1 MPFIRP
7 FMLKC
12 IISFLIILGVNASLF
27 SQLKSPYNFL
37 SNRFGEEF
45 TPHESLVEYVKHVA
59 DNSTQ
64 VKLIEYGRST
74 ENRPL
79 LLTFISTPEN
89 LANLEQI
96 RTNNQRRAG
105 LLPGKTDPK
114 WDNLSIVWLSFG
126 VHGNE
131 ASCSETAMIT
141 LFELAIAADD
151 NIKKQLKNTLV
162 ILDPSLNPDGYSRY
176 THWYKQIA
184 GKTPDVRPESRE
196 HQEPWPR
203 GRPNHYYFDLNRDWA
218 WQTQVET
225 QQRAVQYLS
234 WMPQIHADFHEQGY
248 SSPYYFAPAANP
260 YHSYVTKWQKDF
272 QFQIGK
278 NHARYFDANGW
289 LYFTREVFDLL
300 YPSYGDT
307 YPTYNGAIGMTYEQG
322 GIGAGLA
329 ILLPNG
335 DTLRLSDRIAHHK
348 TTALST
354 VEMAANNAARLNTEF
369 AAFFKKSLENPTG
382 MYKTYVIKKSAFP
395 DRLKRFCALLDKNG
409 ISYGTAS
416 KKMNVSAYQY
426 ETGKNTSLEI
436 ESGDL
441 MINACQ
447 PRGMMAQIL
456 LDPEVEVQ
464 DSNTYDITAWSLIYA
479 YGLPGFATQTCIEPE
494 VKGFVF
500 DKPAALNTKSN
511 YAYLVKW
518 ESLEQAVFL
527 TKILKKGVQVRVAN
541 EPFLVEDQSYDRGT
555 LVITRGDNPKISN
568 LADIISATA
577 SENKIKVT
585 SVATGFANAGSDLGS
600 SNFQLLKSPNVAVL
614 GGEQAN
620 ANDLGHLWFYLEQE
634 LNMSVAILDAARMDR
649 YNLDAYNVIIVP
661 EGYFRFSDNMLSS
674 FTTWV
679 RKGGRL
685 IILGDAL
692 SLVSGKSGFALKNN
706 EEDASKSTGKN
717 VLLSDYTGDDRRE
730 LSEGT
735 PGAIFKVKLD
745 NSHPLAYGQS
755 DTYFSLKTTNTT
767 FKLSGENAYNIGI
780 TDKSFKPSGYVGYKA
795 LEKFKESLVIGA
807 ESVGQGSMVYYVDN
821 LLFRDFWDNGKFLFS
836 NALFFRF

>member
-1 MPFIRP
+1 MSLIRP
-7 FMLKC
+7 FRNFILF
-12 IISFLIILGVNASLF
+12 SLFLLGINASLF
-27 SQLKSPYNFL
+27 AQLKSPYHFL
-37 SNRFGEEF
+37 SNRFGHEF
-45 TPHESLVEYVKHVA
+45 TPHESLVEYVKYVA
-59 DNSTQ
+59 SNSSQ

-96 RTNNQRRAG
+96 RVNNQRRAG
-105 LLPGKTDPK
+105 LLPGKTEAK
-114 WDNLSIVWLSFG
+114 WDELSIVWLSFG

-141 LFELAIAADD
+141 LFELANASDD
-151 NIKKQLKNTLV
+151 NIKRQLKNTLI

-176 THWYKQIA
+176 THWYKQVA
-184 GKTPDVRPESRE
+184 NKVPDVRPDARE

-218 WQTQVET
+218 WQTQIET
-225 QQRAVQYLS
+225 QQRVVQYLN
-234 WMPQIHADFHEQGY
+234 WLPQIHADFHEQGY

-272 QFQIGK
+272 QYQIGK
-278 NHARYFDANGW
+278 NHAKYFDANGW

-307 YPTYNGAIGMTYEQG
+307 YPTYNGSIGMTYEQG

-335 DTLRLSDRIAHHK
+335 DTLKLADRIAHHK

-354 VEMAANNAARLNTEF
+354 VEMASANAKKLNEEF
-369 AAFFKKSLENPTG
+369 AAFFKKSAENPPG
-382 MYKTYVIKKSAFP
+382 IYKSFVVKKSAVA

-409 ISYGTAS
+409 IKYGTAS
-416 KKMNVSAYQY
+416 KKMSVQAFQY
-426 ETGKNTSLEI
+426 ETGKNTSLDI

-441 MINACQ
+441 IINACQ

-494 VKGFVF
+494 IKGYTFEN
-500 DKPAALNTKSN
+500 PQSLNGKNN

-518 ESLEQAVFL
+518 ESMEQAVFL
-527 TKILKKGVQVRVAN
+527 TRLLQDGIQVRVAN
-541 EPFLVEDQSYDRGT
+541 EPFSVEGNQYERGT
-555 LVITRGDNPKISN
+555 LVVTRGDNPKSEN
-568 LADIISATA
+568 LSSLIA
-577 SENKIKVT
+577 SFANENKIKVKAV
-585 SVATGFANAGSDLGS
+585 STGFVTSGSDFGS
-600 SNFQLLKSPNVAVL
+600 RNFQLIKAPNVAVL
-614 GGEQAN
+614 GGEQAY

-634 LNMSVAILDAARMDR
+634 LKMPLAILDAARLER
-649 YNLDAYNVIIVP
+649 SNLDAYNVIIIP
-661 EGYFRFSDNMLSS
+661 EGYFRFSDNTLGSLSS
-674 FTTWV
+674 WV
-679 RKGGRL
+679 KKGGRL
-685 IILGDAL
+685 IVLGDAL
-692 SLVSGKSGFALKNN
+692 SLFSGKSGFALKNASD
-706 EEDASKSTGKN
+706 EDADSKANKI
-717 VLLSDYTGDDRRE
+717 LALSDYAGNDRRE

-745 NSHPLAYGQS
+745 PTHPLAYGQS
-755 DTYFSLKTTNTT
+755 NAYFSLKTTNST
-767 FKLSGENAYNIGI
+767 FKLSGEGTFNIGMN
-780 TDKSFKPSGYVGYKA
+780 DKSFKPSGYVGFKA
-795 LEKFKESLVIGA
+795 LEKFKESLAIGA
-807 ESVGQGSMVYYVDN
+807 ESLGQGSMVYYVDN

-836 NALFFRF
+836 NSLFFRF

>member
-1 MPFIRP
+1 MSTFRP
-7 FMLKC
+7 
-12 IISFLIILGVNASLF
+12 IIKGILILFVLAGLNISLF
-27 SQLKSPYNFL
+27 SQLKSPYAFL
-37 SNRFGEEF
+37 SNRFGFEF
-45 TPHESLVEYVKHVA
+45 TPHESLVDYVKYVA
-59 DNSTQ
+59 ANSPQ
-64 VKLIEYGRST
+64 VKLLEYGRST

-79 LLTFISTPEN
+79 LLTFISTSEN
-89 LANLEQI
+89 LANLELI
-96 RTNNQRRAG
+96 RLNNQRRAG
-105 LLPGKTDPK
+105 ILPGKTDAR

-141 LFELAIAADD
+141 LFELANASDEK
-151 NIKKQLKNTLV
+151 IKNQLKNTLI

-176 THWYKQIA
+176 THWYKQVANKI
-184 GKTPDVRPESRE
+184 PDVRPESRE

-218 WQTQVET
+218 WQTQAET
-225 QQRAVQYLS
+225 RQRVMQYLD

-278 NHARYFDANGW
+278 NHAKYFDANGW

-335 DTLRLSDRIAHHK
+335 DTLELADRIAHHK
-348 TTALST
+348 ATALST
-354 VEMAANNAARLNTEF
+354 VEMASENAAKLNEEF
-369 AAFFKKSLENPTG
+369 AAFFKKSAENPPG
-382 MYKTYVIKKSAFP
+382 VYKTFIVKKSAIP
-395 DRLKRFCALLDKNG
+395 DRLKRFCSLLDKNG
-409 ISYGTAS
+409 IKYGTAT
-416 KKMNVSAYQY
+416 KKRNVQAFQY
-426 ETGKNTSLEI
+426 ETGKTTSLDI

-441 MINACQ
+441 LINACQ

-479 YGLPGFATQTCIEPE
+479 YGLPGFATNTCIEPDIN
-494 VKGFVF
+494 GFNYIVP
-500 DKPAALNTKSN
+500 DAPGGNDS

-518 ESLEQAVFL
+518 ESMEQAGFL
-527 TKILKKGVQVRVAN
+527 ARLLQHNIQVRVAN
-541 EPFLVEDQSYDRGT
+541 EPFTVEGIQYDRGT
-555 LVITRGDNPKISN
+555 LVITRGDNPGINLLGAFISG
-568 LADIISATA
+568 LAK
-577 SENKIKVT
+577 EKNIKVNAI
-585 SVATGFANAGSDLGS
+585 STGFVTTGSDLGS
-600 SNFQLLKSPNVAVL
+600 RNFQLIKAPNIAVL
-614 GGEQAN
+614 GGDQAN
-620 ANDLGHLWFYLEQE
+620 ANDLGHIWFYLEQE
-634 LNMSVAILDAARMDR
+634 LKLPLAILDAARLDR
-649 YNLDAYNVIIVP
+649 LNLDAFNIMIIP
-661 EGYFRFSDNMLSS
+661 EGYFRLSDNTMNLL
-674 FTTWV
+674 TNWV
-679 RKGGRL
+679 KKGGRL
-685 IILGDAL
+685 IVLGEAL
-692 SLVSGKSGFALKNN
+692 SLFSGKSGFSLKNDS
-706 EEDASKSTGKN
+706 EDDASSKANKALT
-717 VLLSDYTGDDRRE
+717 LSDYAGDDRRE

-745 NSHPLAYGQS
+745 QTHPLAYGQVNP
-755 DTYFSLKTTNTT
+755 YFSLKTTNST
-767 FKLSGENAYNIGI
+767 FKLNGGGAYQIGI

-795 LEKFKESLVIGA
+795 FERFKESLVIGA
-807 ESVGQGSMVYYVDN
+807 ESLGQGSMVYYVDN

>member
-1 MPFIRP
+1 MSTFRP
-7 FMLKC
+7 
-12 IISFLIILGVNASLF
+12 IIKGILILFVLAGLNISLF
-27 SQLKSPYNFL
+27 SQLKSPYAFL
-37 SNRFGEEF
+37 SNRFGFEF
-45 TPHESLVEYVKHVA
+45 TPHESLVDYVKYVA
-59 DNSTQ
+59 ANSPQ
-64 VKLIEYGRST
+64 VKLLEYGRST

-79 LLTFISTPEN
+79 LLTFISTSEN
-89 LANLEQI
+89 LANLELI
-96 RTNNQRRAG
+96 RLNNQRRAG
-105 LLPGKTDPK
+105 ILPGKTDAR

-141 LFELAIAADD
+141 LFELANASDEK
-151 NIKKQLKNTLV
+151 IKNQLKNTLI

-176 THWYKQIA
+176 THWYKQVANKI
-184 GKTPDVRPESRE
+184 PDVRPESRE

-218 WQTQVET
+218 WQTQAET
-225 QQRAVQYLS
+225 RQRVMQYLD

-278 NHARYFDANGW
+278 NHAKYFDANGW

-335 DTLRLSDRIAHHK
+335 DTLELADRIAHHK
-348 TTALST
+348 ATALST
-354 VEMAANNAARLNTEF
+354 VEMASENAAKLNEEF
-369 AAFFKKSLENPTG
+369 AAFFKKSAENPPG
-382 MYKTYVIKKSAFP
+382 VYKTFIVKKSAIP
-395 DRLKRFCALLDKNG
+395 DRLKRFCSLLDKNG
-409 ISYGTAS
+409 IKYGTAT
-416 KKMNVSAYQY
+416 KKRNVQAFQY
-426 ETGKNTSLEI
+426 ETGKTTSLDI

-441 MINACQ
+441 LINACQ

-479 YGLPGFATQTCIEPE
+479 YGLPGFATNTCIEPDIN
-494 VKGFVF
+494 GFNYIVP
-500 DKPAALNTKSN
+500 DAPGGNDS

-518 ESLEQAVFL
+518 ESMEQAGFL
-527 TKILKKGVQVRVAN
+527 ARLLQHNIQVRVAN
-541 EPFLVEDQSYDRGT
+541 EPFTVEGIQYDRGT
-555 LVITRGDNPKISN
+555 LVITRGDNPGINLLGAFISG
-568 LADIISATA
+568 LAK
-577 SENKIKVT
+577 EKNIKVNAI
-585 SVATGFANAGSDLGS
+585 STGFVTTGSDLGS
-600 SNFQLLKSPNVAVL
+600 RNFQLIKAPNIAVL
-614 GGEQAN
+614 GGDQAN
-620 ANDLGHLWFYLEQE
+620 ANDLGHIWFYLEQE
-634 LNMSVAILDAARMDR
+634 LKLPLAILDAARLDR
-649 YNLDAYNVIIVP
+649 LNLDAFNIMIIP
-661 EGYFRFSDNMLSS
+661 EGYFRLSDNTMNLL
-674 FTTWV
+674 TNWV
-679 RKGGRL
+679 KKGGRL
-685 IILGDAL
+685 IVLGEAL
-692 SLVSGKSGFALKNN
+692 SLFSGKSGFSLKNDS
-706 EEDASKSTGKN
+706 EDDASSKANKALT
-717 VLLSDYTGDDRRE
+717 LSDYAGDDRRE

-745 NSHPLAYGQS
+745 QTHPLAYGQVNP
-755 DTYFSLKTTNTT
+755 YFSLKTTNST
-767 FKLSGENAYNIGI
+767 FKLNGGGAYQIGI

-795 LEKFKESLVIGA
+795 FERFKESLVIGA
-807 ESVGQGSMVYYVDN
+807 ESLGQGSMVYYIDN

>member
-1 MPFIRP
+1 MFHINPFRKRL
-7 FMLKC
+7 FL
-12 IISFLIILGVNASLF
+12 FLILSGINASLF
-27 SQLKSPYNFL
+27 SQLKSPYQFL
-37 SNRFGEEF
+37 SNRFGQEF
-45 TPHESLVEYVKHVA
+45 TPHESLVDYVKYVA
-59 DNSTQ
+59 ANSNQ
-64 VKLIEYGRST
+64 VKMIEYGRST

-105 LLPGKTDPK
+105 LMPGKTDPK

-141 LFELAIAADD
+141 LFELANAASDD
-151 NIKKQLKNTLV
+151 IKRQLKNTLV

-176 THWYKQIA
+176 THWYKQVATKI
-184 GKTPDVRPESRE
+184 PDVRPDARE

-218 WQTQVET
+218 WQTQMET
-225 QQRAVQYLS
+225 QQRIAQYLN
-234 WMPQIHADFHEQGY
+234 WMPQIHADFHEQSY

-272 QFQIGK
+272 QYQIGK
-278 NHARYFDANGW
+278 NHAKYFDAKGW

-335 DTLRLSDRIAHHK
+335 DTLKLADRIAHHK

-354 VEMAANNAARLNTEF
+354 VEMASANATKLNDEF
-369 AAFFKKSLENPTG
+369 AAFFKKSAENPAG
-382 MYKTYVIKKSAFP
+382 IYKTFIIKKSAVA

-409 ISYGTAS
+409 IKYGSAS
-416 KKMNVSAYQY
+416 KKMNVQAFQY
-426 ETGKNTSLEI
+426 ETGKNTSMDI
-436 ESGDL
+436 EAGDL
-441 MINACQ
+441 LINACQ

-494 VKGFVF
+494 VKGYLFPDAPVII
-500 DKPAALNTKSN
+500 DKNH

-518 ESLEQAVFL
+518 ESMEQTAFL
-527 TKILKKGVQVRVAN
+527 TKLLQNGIQVRVAN
-541 EPFLVEDQSYDRGT
+541 EPFSVEGKQYDRGT
-555 LVITRGDNPKISN
+555 LVITRGDNPKSEN
-568 LADIISATA
+568 LSSIISATA
-577 SENKIKVT
+577 KENNINVST
-585 SVATGFANAGSDLGS
+585 VATGFVTAGSDFGS
-600 SNFQLLKSPNVAVL
+600 RNFQLIKTPNVAVL

-620 ANDLGHLWFYLEQE
+620 ANDLGHLWFYMEQE
-634 LNMSVAILDAARMDR
+634 LKMSLAILDASRLER
-649 YNLDAYNVIIVP
+649 SNLDAYNLIIIP
-661 EGYFRFSDNMLSS
+661 EGYFRFSDNTLNTLSG
-674 FTTWV
+674 WV
-679 RKGGRL
+679 KKGGRL

-692 SLVSGKSGFALKNN
+692 SSFSGKAGFALKNTSD
-706 EEDASKSTGKN
+706 EDAASKVNKGLS
-717 VLLSDYTGDDRRE
+717 LSDYAGEDRRE

-745 NSHPLAYGQS
+745 PTHPLAYGQS
-755 DTYFSLKTTNTT
+755 NTYFSLKTTNST
-767 FKLSGENAYNIGI
+767 FKLGGDGAFSIGI

-795 LEKFKESLVIGA
+795 MEKFRESLTIGA
-807 ESVGQGSMVYYVDN
+807 ESMGQGSIVYYADN

-836 NALFFRF
+836 NSLFFRF

>member
-1 MPFIRP
+1 
-7 FMLKC
+7 
-12 IISFLIILGVNASLF
+12 V
-27 SQLKSPYNFL
+27 
-37 SNRFGEEF
+37 
-45 TPHESLVEYVKHVA
+45 
-59 DNSTQ
+59 
-64 VKLIEYGRST
+64 
-74 ENRPL
+74 
-79 LLTFISTPEN
+79 
-89 LANLEQI
+89 
-96 RTNNQRRAG
+96 
-105 LLPGKTDPK
+105 
-114 WDNLSIVWLSFG
+114 
-126 VHGNE
+126 
-131 ASCSETAMIT
+131 
-141 LFELAIAADD
+141 
-151 NIKKQLKNTLV
+151 
-162 ILDPSLNPDGYSRY
+162 
-176 THWYKQIA
+176 
-184 GKTPDVRPESRE
+184 
-196 HQEPWPR
+196 
-203 GRPNHYYFDLNRDWA
+203 
-218 WQTQVET
+218 
-225 QQRAVQYLS
+225 
-234 WMPQIHADFHEQGY
+234 
-248 SSPYYFAPAANP
+248 
-260 YHSYVTKWQKDF
+260 
-272 QFQIGK
+272 
-278 NHARYFDANGW
+278 
-289 LYFTREVFDLL
+289 
-300 YPSYGDT
+300 
-307 YPTYNGAIGMTYEQG
+307 
-322 GIGAGLA
+322 
-329 ILLPNG
+329 
-335 DTLRLSDRIAHHK
+335 
-348 TTALST
+348 
-354 VEMAANNAARLNTEF
+354 
-369 AAFFKKSLENPTG
+369 
-382 MYKTYVIKKSAFP
+382 YKTYVVKKSAVS

-409 ISYGTAS
+409 ISYGTAT

-436 ESGDL
+436 ETGDL

-500 DKPAALNTKSN
+500 DNPAAINIKSN

-527 TKILKKGVQVRVAN
+527 TKVLKKGVQVRVAN

-568 LADIISATA
+568 LSDVISATA

-585 SVATGFANAGSDLGS
+585 SVATGFVNAGSDLGS
-600 SNFQLLKSPNVAVL
+600 SNFQLLKTPNVAVL

-634 LNMSVAILDAARMDR
+634 LNMSVAILDVARMDR

-661 EGYFRFSDNMLSS
+661 EGYFRFSDNMLSNFS
-674 FTTWV
+674 TWV

-685 IILGDAL
+685 IILGEAL
-692 SLVSGKSGFALKNN
+692 SLVSGKSGFSLKNNN

-755 DTYFSLKTTNTT
+755 DTYFSLKTTNAT
-767 FKLSGENAYNIGI
+767 FKLGGENTYNIGI

-795 LEKFKESLVIGA
+795 MEKFKESLVIGA
-807 ESVGQGSMVYYVDN
+807 ESLGQGSMVYYVDN